1 MRSRLVVLKLI
12 FNQLGITS
20 DISDVTKRK
29 IIQKSI
35 YLLQE
40 LGANLNYHYGWYIK
54 GPYSPDLTK
63 DYYELSEIEA
73 IEENDWKDKALKDD
87 VVRIIENLKPLM
99 EPPSDI
105 KCEKD
110 DWLELLASIRF
121 LGKIPGKNDSDVKK
135 IIKERKSH
143 LWNYYPQ
150 AVEALKSLN

>member
-20 DISDVTKRK
+20 DIGDVAKRK
-29 IIQKSI
+29 IIQKTI

-40 LGANLNYHYGWYIK
+40 LGGNLNYHYGWYIK

-73 IEENDWKDKALKDD
+73 SDESDWKDKSLKDD
-87 VVRIIENLKPLM
+87 AIQIIEKLKPLM
-99 EPPSDI
+99 KPPYQI
-105 KCEKD
+105 ECEKD

-121 LGKIPGKNDSDVKK
+121 LRKIPGKNDSDVEKL
-135 IIKERKSH
+135 IKERKNH
-143 LWNYYPQ
+143 LWKYYHQ
-150 AVEALKSLN
+150 AVEALKALN